1 MIFFQVNSLIF
12 LDRYPLNN
20 LSNIGKRKM
29 NDMRDFLYIL
39 IFFIESDH

>member
-12 LDRYPLNN
+12 LDRYPSNN

-29 NDMRDFLYIL
+29 NDMRDFLYVL
-39 IFFIESDH
+39 IFCMESDN